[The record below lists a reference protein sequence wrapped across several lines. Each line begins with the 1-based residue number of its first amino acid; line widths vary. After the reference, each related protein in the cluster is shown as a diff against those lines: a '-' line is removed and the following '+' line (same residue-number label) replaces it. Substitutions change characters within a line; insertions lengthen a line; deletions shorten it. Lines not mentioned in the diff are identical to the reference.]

1 MKKFTLFLSAL
12 LISMVSMAA
21 PLGEGYSK
29 VTDITT
35 LAAGDKVVLY
45 CDDAELGVTGY
56 NGNKDATVAATGWVE
71 YIVETAEGGVFLKD
85 DAKGQYVLPASKAFK
100 YASEPSIA
108 CNVSSDGI
116 LYGVIS
122 EQNYYLYDNNGQ
134 YYRMYVDK
142 SSDSKYKP
150 FYVYEVT
157 SEGGTT
163 PDDGG
168 ETPDDGGETPEPTPD
183 PENPEGVLTCAEAVA
198 ICEQVGSTAT
208 TEEYTVRGYVT
219 SIKYSWNEQYGTAT
233 FWIADTK
240 DGGDVLQA
248 YSCAPLT
255 DNDKVFAVGAY
266 VELVG
271 KLKKYNTT
279 NEVEKGTYTIIT
291 PADNPVDPE
300 QPETPDVETVGNGT
314 EDNPFTVE
322 DVIALNNTL
331 SGKHY
336 VKAYI
341 VGQATGASFV
351 DGLDLE
357 APFEGATNSDGSVAT
372 QGTNLAIAST
382 LTPDTANIIPV
393 QLPKNNLRNDFNLV
407 EHPEMLGK
415 QVLIYGELVKYFS
428 LTGIKNPTS
437 IVLVNTTETAVDN
450 VTVNQNIT
458 KFFENGQLII
468 IKNGVKFNA
477 QGQVVK

>member
-12 LISMVSMAA
+12 LISAMSFAA
-21 PLGEGYSK
+21 
-29 VTDITT
+29 DITIT
-35 LAAGDKVVLY
+35 SAETVTQDGVTIVFDKASGSNAPAWYAAGLRLYAKNTVTISAETEITNITFNWEKQGSKQFAGLTANVGTYTHPESAGEAVWTGSAKEVVF
-45 CDDAELGVTGY
+45 
-56 NGNKDATVAATGWVE
+56 TVG
-71 YIVETAEGGVFLKD
+71 D
-85 DAKGQYVLPASKAFK
+85 KGQLQLNTLSVTVGA
-100 YASEPSIA
+100 
-108 CNVSSDGI
+108 
-116 LYGVIS
+116 
-122 EQNYYLYDNNGQ
+122 GQ
-134 YYRMYVDK
+134 
-142 SSDSKYKP
+142 
-150 FYVYEVT
+150 
-157 SEGGTT
+157 
-163 PDDGG
+163 DDGNDPEPEEP
-168 ETPDDGGETPEPTPD
+168 ETPTDPEEPETPTL
-183 PENPEGVLTCAEAVA
+183 PEGVITCVEAVA
-198 ICEQVGSTAT
+198 ICQETGETAT
-208 TEEYTVRGYVT
+208 SENYTIRGYVT
-219 SIKYSWNEQYGTAT
+219 EIKTAYSSQYGNIS
-233 FWIADTK
+233 FWMADTK
-240 DGGDVLQA
+240 DGGKVLQTYRVKPTKA
-248 YSCAPLT
+248 GEE
-255 DNDKVFAVGAY
+255 NVKVGDF
-266 VELVG
+266 VEVVG
-271 KLKKYNTT
+271 KLVNFYGNTP
-279 NEVEKGTYTIIT
+279 EVAQGGTYTILEAAEGGTT
-291 PADNPVDPE
+291 PE
-300 QPETPDVETVGNGT
+300 EPETPDVETVGNGT
-314 EDNPFTVE
+314 EENPFTVE

-415 QVLIYGELVKYFS
+415 QVLICGELVKYFS

-468 IKNGVKFNA
+468 IKDGVKFNA